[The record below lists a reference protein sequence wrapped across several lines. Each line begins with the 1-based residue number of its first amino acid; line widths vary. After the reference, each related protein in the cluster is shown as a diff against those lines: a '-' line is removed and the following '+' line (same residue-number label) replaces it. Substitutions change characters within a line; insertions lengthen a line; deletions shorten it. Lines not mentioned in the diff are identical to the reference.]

1 VIDAVF
7 LTGASTGIGRATAL
21 RLARRG
27 IVVYAG
33 VRREEDAQSLQ
44 RDGGQR
50 VRPLYLEV
58 TDAASVAAARE
69 TIAHAPDTRLLGIV
83 NNAGIAIAGPLEVLS
98 AHELRRQFDV
108 NFFAP
113 IAIAQAFLP
122 LLRATR
128 GRIVNVSS
136 IGGKLSAPF
145 VGAYASSKFAL
156 EAASDALRVELR
168 SSGVKVVLV
177 EPGAVKT
184 PIWSRS
190 SAASAS
196 VFDNAPPEL
205 QTAYAAM
212 TARMTR
218 ISARMD
224 TQGSDPE
231 TVAVAIERALVA
243 PYPRARYLVGRDARI
258 RLIIARLPDGIRDAI
273 VARVTG
279 ADRATP

>member
-7 LTGASTGIGRATAL
+7 LTGASTGIGRTTAL

-44 RDGGQR
+44 RDGGER

-58 TDAASVAAARE
+58 TDAASVLAARDA
-69 TIAHAPDTRLLGIV
+69 IAHAPETRLLGIV

-98 AHELRRQFDV
+98 ASELRRQFDV

-113 IAIAQAFLP
+113 IAIAQIFLP

-136 IGGKLSAPF
+136 IGGRFAAPF

-156 EAASDALRVELR
+156 EAASDAMRVELR

-190 SAASAS
+190 SAASAR
-196 VFDNAPPEL
+196 VFDGAPPEL
-205 QTAYAAM
+205 QAAYAAM
-212 TARMTR
+212 TERMTR

-224 TQGSDPE
+224 AEGSDPE

-243 PYPRARYLVGRDARI
+243 PYPRARYLIGRDARI
-258 RLIIARLPDGIRDAI
+258 RLIVSRLPDGIRDAI

-279 ADRATP
+279 ADRSAP